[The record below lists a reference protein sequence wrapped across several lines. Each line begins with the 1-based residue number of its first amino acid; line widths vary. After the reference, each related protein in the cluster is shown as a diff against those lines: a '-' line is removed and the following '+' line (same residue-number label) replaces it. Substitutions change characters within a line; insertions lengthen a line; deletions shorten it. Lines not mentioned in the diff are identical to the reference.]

1 MPARA
6 IPVRNCRAVLCS
18 FAEDETW
25 NARMTLAPEIAAFYL
40 RPGPMTDPGALD
52 VALQDAPTDIAGLVA
67 YIQNL
72 LLHVHWA
79 PAYRMRLSQA
89 RQDETHTRS
98 VHDMLAL
105 MQRHDPRPLAFVR
118 TLYQRMVGNCRHFST
133 FGTALFRRAG
143 IPARARCGFGAYFQ
157 AGFHADHWVIE
168 YWNGGAWQLLD
179 AQIDAAQRAMLR
191 LEFDPLD
198 VPRDQFVIAFDA
210 WQRCRA
216 GTADADS
223 FGIFDMH
230 GQWFIAGNVMR
241 DVAALNNMEMLPWD
255 DWGAM
260 VKPDEEFTPD
270 SFVLFDRLA
279 ALAADPDAHFAE
291 LRALYESDPSLRV
304 PPQVFN
310 ALRQRMET
318 A

>member
-1 MPARA
+1 
-6 IPVRNCRAVLCS
+6 
-18 FAEDETW
+18 
-25 NARMTLAPEIAAFYL
+25 MTLPPQIAAYYL

-52 VALQDAPTDIAGLVA
+52 ALLKDAPSDIPGMVA

-79 PAYRMRLSQA
+79 PAYRMRLGEERQA
-89 RQDETHTRS
+89 ETHTRS
-98 VHDMLAL
+98 VRDMLAL

-157 AGFHADHWVIE
+157 EGFHADHWVIE
-168 YWNGGAWQLLD
+168 YWNGTAWQLLD

-198 VPRDQFVIAFDA
+198 VPRDQFVIAFDS
-210 WQRCRA
+210 WRRCRA
-216 GTADADS
+216 GTADPKT
-223 FGIFDMH
+223 FGIFDQL
-230 GQWFIAGNVMR
+230 GLWFVAGNLLR
-241 DVAALNNMEMLPWD
+241 DFASLNNMEMLPWD
-255 DWGAM
+255 VWGAM
-260 VKPDEEFTPD
+260 VKPDEDITSEQFA
-270 SFVLFDRLA
+270 LYDRLA
-279 ALAADPDAHFAE
+279 GLTADPDAHFTE
-291 LRALYESDPSLRV
+291 LRALYDGNEALRV

-310 ALRQRMET
+310 ALRRQMET
-318 A
+318 V